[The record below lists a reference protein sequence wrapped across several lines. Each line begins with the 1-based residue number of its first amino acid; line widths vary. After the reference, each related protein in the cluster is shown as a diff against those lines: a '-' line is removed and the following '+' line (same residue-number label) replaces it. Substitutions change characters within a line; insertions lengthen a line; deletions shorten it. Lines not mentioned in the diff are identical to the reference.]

1 MVRGRPREFDTQ
13 DALDRVLA
21 VFWRDGF
28 DAASMQALADAVG
41 VSKPSLYAAYGNKES
56 LYLAALERYATTHGA
71 ERMERLHA
79 EPDVKRAVH
88 EFLTSLV
95 DAFTATGGPPGCMI
109 VAGTSACQASHASAA
124 VQGAIRM
131 ALRAAAD
138 ALEVRLRR
146 AVTEGQLAPDPA
158 PCALAAYIGT
168 VMSGLSVQAR
178 GGASAEV
185 LRHVVS
191 TAMRAWP

>member
-13 DALDRVLA
+13 DALDRVLT

-28 DAASMQALADAVG
+28 DAASMQELAEAVG

-71 ERMERLHA
+71 ARMERLHA
-79 EPDVKRAVH
+79 EPDVKRAVQ

-95 DAFTATGGPPGCMI
+95 DAFTCTGGPPGCMI
-109 VAGTSACQASHASAA
+109 VASTSICQASQAPPA
-124 VQGAIRM
+124 VQGAIRV
-131 ALRAAAD
+131 ALRGASD
-138 ALEVRLRR
+138 AMELRLHR
-146 AVTEGQLAPDPA
+146 AVAEGQLPPEPA
-158 PCALAAYIGT
+158 PCVLAAYFGA

-185 LRHVVS
+185 LRNVVA